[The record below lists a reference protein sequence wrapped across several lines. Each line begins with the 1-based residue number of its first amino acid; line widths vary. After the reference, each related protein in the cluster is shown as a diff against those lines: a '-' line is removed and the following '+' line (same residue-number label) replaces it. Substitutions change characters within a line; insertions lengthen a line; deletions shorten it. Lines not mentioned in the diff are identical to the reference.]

1 MNVKQILNTLTAA
14 LPASDLP
21 DYDCNNGALLRVID
35 NASPCHFE
43 NALAAANDAGFV
55 SFSQN
60 ELENNLYE
68 TLVRSD
74 AVAHIYYCP
83 AEKKLRLIADPNT
96 VLFDPAPTPYA
107 HRCEP
112 KLWQFETDH
121 TFIDCGMCF
130 ILQNADN
137 SYFVIDSGHFLQPN
151 DHRRIYR
158 FLRERTPVCEKVVI
172 AGWFFSHG
180 HDDHVCQF
188 MEFLNDRYKDVV
200 IEKLYYNMICPY
212 GRDSRF
218 WKESNKKIAFDFEKA
233 AEGSGIPIVKLHSG
247 QRFYVRNLQIDVLC
261 THEDVYPNDFEN
273 YNDSSTVLMIETDG
287 CRISIPGDAGGFE
300 SDVLTGRFTE
310 KTLRCDVMQQ
320 AHHGHF
326 GTSVEYYR
334 MSNAKV
340 VLFPTTQI
348 KFEEELPNYEA
359 NRVAI
364 ELADEYHVSSNGTV
378 EVPIPYVPETVR
390 VLRDETFENFDRI
403 QALWGYTYTD
413 EYKQKLFDAYLRRS
427 GLPPMD
433 EIDP

>member
-1 MNVKQILNTLTAA
+1 MKTILDALTKD
-14 LPASDLP
+14 LPTANLP
-21 DYDCNNGALLRVID
+21 DYDCNNGAWMRVID
-35 NASPCHFE
+35 NASPQHFTD
-43 NALAAANDAGFV
+43 ALRAAANTGFRPFA
-55 SFSQN
+55 SN
-60 ELENNLYE
+60 TLEDNVYE
-68 TLVRSD
+68 TLIRDD

-83 AEKKLRLIADPNT
+83 SEHTLRLISDPNT
-96 VLFDPAPTPYA
+96 TLFDPAPTPYTR
-107 HRCEP
+107 RCET

-121 TFIDCGMCF
+121 TYIDCGMCF

-137 SYFVIDSGHFLQPN
+137 SFFLIDSGHYLQPN

-158 FLRERTPVCEKVVI
+158 FLRERTPVGENVVI

-188 MEFLNDRYKDVV
+188 MEFLKDRYSDVT
-200 IEKLYYNMICPY
+200 IERLYYNMIDPY
-212 GRDSRF
+212 GRDSHF
-218 WKESNKKIAFDFEKA
+218 WKESNKKIAYDFERA
-233 AEGSGIPIVKLHSG
+233 AESSGIPIVKLHSG
-247 QRFYVRNLQIDVLC
+247 QRFYVRNLIIDVLC
-261 THEDVYPNDFEN
+261 THEDVYPNSFEN
-273 YNDSSTVLMIETDG
+273 YNDSSTVLMIEADG

-310 KTLRCDVMQQ
+310 ETLRCDVMQQ

-334 MSNAKV
+334 MSNAKI

-348 KFEEELPNYEA
+348 KFEEELPHYEA

-378 EVPIPYVPETVR
+378 EVPIPYVPGTVKA
-390 VLRDETFENFDRI
+390 LADETFENFDRI
-403 QALWGYTYTD
+403 RALWGYIYTD
-413 EYKQKLFDAYLRRS
+413 EYKQSLFDEYLRRS

>member
-1 MNVKQILNTLTAA
+1 MKQILDTLTKN
-14 LPASDLP
+14 LPISALP
-21 DYDCNNGALLRVID
+21 DYDCNNGAFLRVIED
-35 NASPCHFE
+35 ADAEQLAKAVQNA
-43 NALAAANDAGFV
+43 ADAGFHT
-55 SFSQN
+55 FARNQLEDN
-60 ELENNLYE
+60 EYV
-68 TLVRSD
+68 TAVRSD
-74 AVAHIYYCP
+74 ALAHIYYVP
-83 AEKKLRLIADPNT
+83 SEKKLRLIVDPNT
-96 VLFDPAPTPYA
+96 TLFDPAPTPYER
-107 HRCEP
+107 RCKA

-130 ILQNADN
+130 IIQNVDN
-137 SYFVIDSGHFLQPN
+137 SFFVIDSGHYLQPN

-158 FLRERTPVCEKVVI
+158 FLRERTPYGEKVVI

-188 MEFLNDRYKDVV
+188 MEFLKDQYADVTV
-200 IEKLYYNMICPY
+200 ERLYYNMICPY
-212 GRDSRF
+212 GRDSHY
-218 WKESNKKIAFDFEKA
+218 WKESNKKIAYDFEKA

-247 QRFYVRNLQIDVLC
+247 QRFYVRNLCIDVLC
-261 THEDVYPNDFEN
+261 THEDVYPNSFEN

-326 GTSVEYYR
+326 GTSPEYYR
-334 MSNAKV
+334 LSNAKV

-378 EVPIPYVPETVR
+378 EVPIPYVPCTVKA
-390 VLRDETFENFDRI
+390 LRDETFENFDRI

-413 EYKQKLFDAYLRRS
+413 EYKQALFDEYLRRS

>member
-1 MNVKQILNTLTAA
+1 MKQILDSLSAA
-14 LPASDLP
+14 LPSPVLP
-21 DYDCNNGALLRVID
+21 DYDCNNGALLRVI
-35 NASPCHFE
+35 
-43 NALAAANDAGFV
+43 NDAQPQDFSDAVCAAKKAGF
-55 SFSQN
+55 STFSQN
-60 ELENNLYE
+60 RLEQNIYE
-68 TLVRSD
+68 TLVRPD

-83 AEKKLRLIADPNT
+83 CEKKLRLIADSNT
-96 VLFDPAPTPYA
+96 TLFDPSPTPYTR
-107 HRCEP
+107 RCAT
-112 KLWQFETDH
+112 KLWQIETDH

-137 SYFVIDSGHFLQPN
+137 SFFLIDSGHYLQPN
-151 DHRRIYR
+151 DHKRIYR
-158 FLRERTPVCEKVVI
+158 FLRERTPVGEVVVI

-188 MEFLNDRYKDVV
+188 MEFLRNKYSDVI

-212 GRDSRF
+212 GRDSHY
-218 WKESNKKIAFDFEKA
+218 WKESNKKIAQDFEKA
-233 AEGSGIPIVKLHSG
+233 AQSSGLPIVKLHSG

-261 THEDVYPNDFEN
+261 THEDVYPNSFEN
-273 YNDSSTVLMIETDG
+273 YNDSSTVLMIEADG

-300 SDVLTGRFTE
+300 SEILTARFTRE
-310 KTLRCDVMQQ
+310 TLRCEVMQQ

-326 GTSVEYYR
+326 GASAEYYR
-334 MSNAKV
+334 LSGAKV

-378 EVPIPYVPETVR
+378 EVPIPYVPGTVKA
-390 VLRDETFENFDRI
+390 LPDETFENFDRI
-403 QALWGYTYTD
+403 HALWGYTYTD
-413 EYKQKLFDAYLRRS
+413 EYKQALFDEYLRRS